1 MSSKNKVSKQD
12 IDSIVESLMEK
23 QKSYFEARLAQIQQV
38 GIENDQKLSAIHAE
52 LASLTASISTVKSD
66 VDKLKCKVENNC
78 SAIDGH
84 DQAFGELEL
93 KMADMEDRSRRCNI
107 RVIGLK
113 ERLEGSNA
121 IQYLTHSLPK
131 WFPALADVPVEV
143 MSAHRI
149 YSDAKQGDNRTL
161 IFNVLRYTT
170 RQAILRAAK
179 KDPLSVDDRKVRFSP
194 DYSNFTVKRRQAF
207 HQAMDA
213 ARNKCLDFFLL
224 YPATL
229 KIKEGA
235 QYRSFT
241 SPKEAEDY
249 VNSAASNHAATPA
262 SPRQHVG

>member
-1 MSSKNKVSKQD
+1 
-12 IDSIVESLMEK
+12 MEN
-23 QKSYFEARLAQIQQV
+23 V
-38 GIENDQKLSAIHAE
+38 QKLSAIHAE

-78 SAIDGH
+78 STLDGH
-84 DQAFGELEL
+84 YQAFGELEL
-93 KMADMEDRSRRCNI
+93 KMADLEDRSRRCNI

-113 ERLEGSNA
+113 ERLEGFNA

-179 KDPLSVDDRKVRFSP
+179 KDPLSVDGRKVSFSP
-194 DYSNFTVKRRQAF
+194 DYSNFMVKRRQAF
-207 HQAMDA
+207 HQAMDT

-229 KIKEGA
+229 KI
-235 QYRSFT
+235 
-241 SPKEAEDY
+241 
-249 VNSAASNHAATPA
+249 
-262 SPRQHVG
+262 

>member
-12 IDSIVESLMEK
+12 IDSIVKSLMEK
-23 QKSYFEARLAQIQQV
+23 QKSYFEPRLAQIHQV
-38 GIENDQKLSAIHAE
+38 EMENVQKLSAIHAE
-52 LASLTASISTVKSD
+52 LALLTASISTVKSD

-93 KMADMEDRSRRCNI
+93 KMADMEDSRCNI

-170 RQAILRAAK
+170 RQAI
-179 KDPLSVDDRKVRFSP
+179 
-194 DYSNFTVKRRQAF
+194 
-207 HQAMDA
+207 
-213 ARNKCLDFFLL
+213 
-224 YPATL
+224 
-229 KIKEGA
+229 
-235 QYRSFT
+235 
-241 SPKEAEDY
+241 
-249 VNSAASNHAATPA
+249 
-262 SPRQHVG
+262 